1 MSSND
6 ISTEGI
12 NWLYFFLRL
21 RKREKVKMKLNVNTM
36 NSTLV
41 PEWKLQTRWIAW
53 RCIQCDTAM
62 DERWQWWKRNIENWK
77 QCQKIDVDRFYI
89 VNCVWKIK
97 WKSGRN
103 ETRNNCRRLSLYF
116 TFVALDSC
124 TISFELQRNAETPE
138 TRVRIFSGI
147 ETFLL
152 VKSS

>member
-1 MSSND
+1 MA
-6 ISTEGI
+6 
-12 NWLYFFLRL
+12 LFFSKIEKT
-21 RKREKVKMKLNVNTM
+21 RKSKNEIKCKYDELDTRARMKIANT
-36 NSTLV
+36 
-41 PEWKLQTRWIAW
+41 RIAW